1 MNILM
6 LYSKIIC
13 GRVQSHIKPHPSL
26 ILYCNI
32 IITYSIHIVST
43 NVYMYSLISINLVSL
58 RNEAPYPSPPNLI
71 IQLVVGVSLQTER
84 ECQYLLVTL
93 SGILVYI
100 IKNNDKIIYLVNKN
114 DLSPPPFSS
123 IVNHTHKNH
132 NKGKLHELFL
142 KNYS

>member
-1 MNILM
+1 M
-6 LYSKIIC
+6 
-13 GRVQSHIKPHPSL
+13 KPHPSI
-26 ILYCNI
+26 ILLL
-32 IITYSIHIVST
+32 IHIVST

-58 RNEAPYPSPPNLI
+58 RNEPIYLDPPNSI

-114 DLSPPPFSS
+114 DFSVLLLSPPLSITLTKITTKASFMSS
-123 IVNHTHKNH
+123 
-132 NKGKLHELFL
+132 FL
-142 KNYS
+142 KTTHSIICHFFIICTFLY